1 MRKLVIVCFLA
12 TFVLGGS
19 ALAQDPENPFV
30 NNIGIYLNVA
40 ATGNCGAIDENVP
53 FTAYVIL
60 TKLTYPE
67 VWAWEARFTFE
78 NILQIGETVFGD
90 HVNAG
95 TREGEYIIGLASP
108 LFAVNRNVIVAEFD
122 LMVNNFF
129 NDVNEPSYVYVDG
142 IFFSLLPNG
151 QPAYLE
157 APGSNGVGLYQ
168 AIDGPQLTMNGDCQ
182 PVAVESSSWGNLKSL
197 YR

>member
-1 MRKLVIVCFLA
+1 MKKMVLVFTLA
-12 TFVLGGS
+12 AFALSGS
-19 ALAQDPENPFV
+19 AFAQDPENPFV
-30 NNIGIYLNVA
+30 NNIGVYLNDA

-53 FTAYVIL
+53 FTVYVIL
-60 TKLTYPE
+60 TKLTNPE

-78 NILQIGETVFGD
+78 NITQTGSLVFGD

-95 TREGEYIIGLASP
+95 TREGEYIIGLADP
-108 LFAVNRNVIVAEFD
+108 LFAVNSNVIVAEFG
-122 LMVNNFF
+122 LMVVNFF
-129 NDVNEPSYVYVDG
+129 NDATQPSYVYVDG
-142 IFFSLLPNG
+142 IYFSTLPNG

-157 APGSNGVGLYQ
+157 VPGSNGVGLYQ